1 MLVFILKDGKRPNA
15 SLISKLGNVGER
27 YMKKDQNSKSVVNND
42 NNKNFIYT

>member
-15 SLISKLGNVGER
+15 SLIRQLGNVWER

-42 NNKNFIYT
+42 NNKNFIYM